1 MSILLTMAD
10 RTDPITRKS
19 PFPASFYAVNLDFS
33 KPFERVIPYLA
44 VAVNIPGG
52 VRSRRGSSRRGFRP
66 FSRLVVLPDN
76 VKLVMETN
84 VRHNQ
89 VE

>member
-1 MSILLTMAD
+1 MILLTMAD

-33 KPFERVIPYLA
+33 KPFKRVIPYLA
-44 VAVNIPGG
+44 VAVDIPGG
-52 VRSRRGSSRRGFRP
+52 VKRGRGSSCRGFRP
-66 FSRLVVLPDN
+66 FSRLVVLPDDI
-76 VKLVMETN
+76 KLIMETN

-89 VE
+89 VK

>member
-1 MSILLTMAD
+1 MTILLTMAD
-10 RTDPITRKS
+10 RTDPITQKS
-19 PFPASFYAVNLDFS
+19 PFPVSFYAVNLDFS
-33 KPFERVIPYLA
+33 KPFKRVIPYLA
-44 VAVNIPGG
+44 IVVDIPGG
-52 VRSRRGSSRRGFRP
+52 VRSGRSSSRCGFRP
-66 FSRLVVLPDN
+66 FSRLVVLPDI